1 MTVQKIATMTAIAA
15 ILFAAPALADEG
27 GAHALSVEEA
37 ETQIRQELGLSRDDQ
52 INPDAVPPALLEQLG
67 DAVMDE
73 MAVSEAQHQWMD
85 TMMGGEGSESL
96 ASSHQWMGYRYLT
109 GGYGGS
115 FGPGSG
121 GGMHGGRGGGS
132 RSGHMGGGMM
142 GGWGMM
148 GNPQWG
154 TEPDSYESPENIVR
168 RRYAEGEITRE
179 EYREMMDELG
189 ASGSTERQR

>member
-1 MTVQKIATMTAIAA
+1 MTVRKISTVAAIAV
-15 ILFAAPALADEG
+15 ILFATPALADEG
-27 GAHALSVEEA
+27 AAHSLSIEEA
-37 ETQIRQELGLSRDDQ
+37 ETQIRQELGLSQNDP

-67 DAVMDE
+67 DAVMGE

-85 TMMGGEGSESL
+85 TMMGGDGSESL

-121 GGMHGGRGGGS
+121 PGRNGGFRGG
-132 RSGHMGGGMM
+132 HMRGGMM

-154 TEPDSYESPENIVR
+154 TQPDSYESPEDIVR

-179 EYREMMDELG
+179 EYREMMDELS
-189 ASGSTERQR
+189 ASGSTGRRR